1 MPDTAQAG
9 MFVPQGEKPRRRIFP
24 FFFGITRDG
33 LLYLA
38 FVLLLSLA
46 AVNTGNNLLY
56 VIVSTLLSIIAVSGI
71 ISRNSLKQVSLALQM
86 PENVFVGERVS
97 VKVSMKNL
105 KRIFPSL
112 SIQVESQDPTR
123 RHSALRVLKAW
134 LSGGRGVPARAAE
147 GRDVFRQSAYF
158 PILGPGETR
167 SEYTMQSFPRRGL
180 YSLEDLWIS
189 TRFPFGFFRR
199 GELVAAKGE
208 VLVYP
213 QVLEISSF
221 YHLLPFLSGRL
232 EDTHAGPGE
241 NLFSIRKYQ
250 DGESARIIDWK
261 ATSKTGEVMAR
272 EFAREIES
280 NFCLVLD
287 ALLYEY
293 PNSRP
298 DIDFE
303 KAVSLAAGIAVHFL
317 REGAG
322 MAFIT
327 PRDYIPRD
335 EGTGQLYRIL
345 RSLALLQYEAASSA
359 DAAYSRAFGFPGIE
373 DPQAVQQLL
382 SDKVFKIILTSRP
395 KGSLP
400 SAIWRSSRV
409 IYFDEL

>member
-1 MPDTAQAG
+1 
-9 MFVPQGEKPRRRIFP
+9 MFVPQGEKLRRRIFP

-71 ISRNSLKQVSLALQM
+71 ISRNSLKQVSLTLQM

-112 SIQVESQDPTR
+112 SIQVESQDQTR
-123 RHSALRVLKAW
+123 RHSALRVLGAW
-134 LSGGRGVPARAAE
+134 LSGGRGVPARAPE
-147 GRDVFRQSAYF
+147 DRDVFRQSAYF

-167 SEYTMQSFPRRGL
+167 SEYTVQSFPRRGL
-180 YSLEDLWIS
+180 YSLEDMWIS

-250 DGESARIIDWK
+250 DGESARVIDWK

-287 ALLYEY
+287 TLLYEY

-298 DIDFE
+298 EIDFE
-303 KAVSLAAGIAVHFL
+303 KAVSLAAGIAAHFL

-327 PRDYIPRD
+327 PREYIPRD

-345 RSLALLQYEAASSA
+345 RSLALLQNEAAPSS
-359 DAAYSRAFGFPGIE
+359 DSAYSRAPGFPGIE